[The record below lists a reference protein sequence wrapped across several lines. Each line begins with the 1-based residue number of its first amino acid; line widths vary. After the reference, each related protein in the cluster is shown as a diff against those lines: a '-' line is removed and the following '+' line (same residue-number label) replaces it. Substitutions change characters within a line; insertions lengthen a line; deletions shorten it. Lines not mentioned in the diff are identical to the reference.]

1 MFIEHSLT
9 LYISHSQVIVCD
21 PSLEQP
27 FNFWTGRHVA
37 QGFAWRPG
45 SASFGTINE
54 GGLHSIDVLLTH
66 SYVDISP
73 LAIRAI
79 EVPFRIPSEGNVEIA
94 SVSDSR
100 LLQIPSSLYALRL
113 ECLQGTKL
121 KCLFMKID
129 NPKFRIARSDAALR
143 PARDL
148 LLTADPA

>member
-1 MFIEHSLT
+1 MLIEHSLT
-9 LYISHSQVIVCD
+9 LNISHSQVVVCD
-21 PSLEQP
+21 PSLERP
-27 FNFWTGRHVA
+27 FNFWTDRHVA

-54 GGLHSIDVLLTH
+54 AGLHSIDVLLTH

-79 EVPFRIPSEGNVEIA
+79 EVPFRVPPEENVEIA

-100 LLQIPSSLYALRL
+100 ILRIPSLLYVLRL

-121 KCLFMKID
+121 KCVFMKID
-129 NPKFRIARSDAALR
+129 NPNFRIVRSDAALHS
-143 PARDL
+143 AGDL

>member
-9 LYISHSQVIVCD
+9 LNISHSQVVVCD

-27 FNFWTGRHVA
+27 FNFWTDRHVA

-45 SASFGTINE
+45 SASFATIDE

-73 LAIRAI
+73 LAIRGI
-79 EVPFRIPSEGNVEIA
+79 EVPFRIPFEENVEIA
-94 SVSDSR
+94 SVGDSR
-100 LLQIPSSLYALRL
+100 LLQIPSLSYALRF
-113 ECLQGTKL
+113 ECLQGRKL
-121 KCLFMKID
+121 KCVFMKID
-129 NPKFRIARSDAALR
+129 NPRFRIVRSDVAIHSAG
-143 PARDL
+143 DL